1 MKTLL
6 NHPGVESSSA
16 RPRLRDGH
24 RALAFHSYGWKAEVG
39 KPRGTQIRGKK
50 TVDGSKLIGSFSFP
64 AVTEERVMDPTN
76 NYIPDRVKKI
86 HLIATCGTGMGAL
99 ACMLKDLGF
108 DVTGSDQ
115 KIYPPMSTFLLNKGI
130 LLSDGFNGANLSC
143 RPDLIVVGNAVSASN
158 PEVIEMNR
166 MGLPF
171 CSMPQAINR
180 FIAAGKK
187 PILVTGTH
195 GKTTTASILAWILHE
210 AGLDPSF
217 VIGGI
222 LQNFNSN
229 YRLGK
234 GEFIVIEGDEYDT
247 AFFDK
252 GPKFLHY
259 DPFMAVLTSVE
270 FDHADI
276 YRDLGHVK
284 QAFDRFVSGISPNH
298 RLLAFGADKN
308 VAELIHDKKCRIE
321 KYGMDGD
328 SFWRLG
334 SVSITPPFSLFEV
347 FKQGSRL
354 GVFRT
359 RLQGEHNLLNALAV
373 IAVADHLGIPQKDL
387 SGALETFKG
396 VKRRQEIRGQKNGIT
411 VMDDFAHHPTAVR
424 ETIRAIKPFY
434 PDGRLLAVF
443 EPRTNS
449 SMRKVFQDIYP
460 LSFDQADIVCIRKPP
475 LLEKIPA
482 ADRFSSEKLVSD
494 LKNRGKDA
502 RYFPDTESI
511 IDFVH
516 KEARSG
522 DLILVMSNG
531 GFDNIHERILNLL

>member
-24 RALAFHSYGWKAEVG
+24 RALAVHSCGWKAEVG

-64 AVTEERVMDPTN
+64 AVTEERVMDSTN

-130 LLSDGFNGANLSC
+130 LLSDGFNGANLSY

-373 IAVADHLGIPQKDL
+373 IAVADHLGIPKKDL

-502 RYFPDTESI
+502 RFFPDTESI